1 MGDYA
6 HTTTIRRSPDE
17 VFTYLSDVGNLPEY
31 FEAMQS
37 AEPAEGEAV
46 YVVALV
52 EGVERKGEAWF
63 RVDADS
69 RSVSWGSEGPND
81 YHGELSVEPAGDDSS
96 VTVTLHTQNADGPGI
111 TAGLTGTLANI
122 KKILDGSSTEAAV

>member
-6 HTTTIRRSPDE
+6 HTTTINQDPDK
-17 VFTYLSDVGNLPEY
+17 VFTYLSDVANLPEY

-37 AEPAEGEAV
+37 AEQAEGEAV

-52 EGVERKGEAWF
+52 EGVARKGEAWF
-63 RVDADS
+63 RVDAGS
-69 RSVSWGSEGPND
+69 RSLAWGAEGSNN
-81 YHGELSVEPAGDDSS
+81 YNGELSVEPADDGSS
-96 VTVTLHTQNADGPGI
+96 VTVTLHTENVDGPGI

-122 KKILDGSSTEAAV
+122 KRILDGSSTGSAA